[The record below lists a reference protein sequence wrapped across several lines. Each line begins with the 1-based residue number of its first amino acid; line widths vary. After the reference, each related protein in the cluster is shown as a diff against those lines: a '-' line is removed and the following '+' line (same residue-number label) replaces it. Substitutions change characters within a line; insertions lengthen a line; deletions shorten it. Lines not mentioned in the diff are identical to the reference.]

1 MSFEFL
7 RNKRTRIIFLSL
19 FWGVLSLFFLLWI
32 CCPAWLQ
39 RHFSPLAACS
49 SDNSEQAVDSIAQHS
64 QQVDKLLRAPR
75 NIEALAA
82 GRTRKFPHLISH
94 IDDYVGTFSDLNQQ
108 HLATAREIGIP
119 SCQDRNAATR
129 RADELVYIG
138 DNPYFHVR
146 PLNYSIPYLV
156 PRAATLLEE
165 IGHSFLDSLTNKGY
179 AFQQLVITSVLRT
192 DADVTQLRKRN
203 RNAAAASAHS
213 FGTTFDISY
222 VHFLPLVAPSQHLR
236 SADPYTLKCILAE
249 VLRDQRRNGTC
260 YVKYEVHQSCFHVTA
275 R

>member
-1 MSFEFL
+1 MPFEFL
-7 RNKRTRIIFLSL
+7 RNKRTRVIFLSL

-39 RHFSPLAACS
+39 RHFSSLAACS

-82 GRTRKFPHLISH
+82 GRTRKSPHPISH
-94 IDDYVGTFSDLNQQ
+94 IDDYTSTFSDLNPQ

-165 IGHSFLDSLTNKGY
+165 IGRSFLDSLTNKGY

-192 DADVTQLRKRN
+192 DADVAQLRKRN

>member
-7 RNKRTRIIFLSL
+7 RNKRTKIIFLSL
-19 FWGVLSLFFLLWI
+19 FWGVLSLLLLLWL

-39 RHFSPLAACS
+39 RHFSPIAACS
-49 SDNSEQAVDSIAQHS
+49 SDNSEQAVDSIGLHS

-82 GRTRKFPHLISH
+82 GRTRKSPHLISH
-94 IDDYVGTFSDLNQQ
+94 IDDYVGTFSDLNPQ
-108 HLATAREIGIP
+108 HLATARKIGIP

-129 RADELVYIG
+129 RANELVYIG

-165 IGHSFLDSLTNKGY
+165 IGRSFLDSLTNKGY

-192 DADVTQLRKRN
+192 DADVAELRKSN

>member
-7 RNKRTRIIFLSL
+7 RNKRTKIIFLSL
-19 FWGVLSLFFLLWI
+19 FWGVLSLLLLLWL

-39 RHFSPLAACS
+39 RHFSPIAACS
-49 SDNSEQAVDSIAQHS
+49 FDSIGLHS
-64 QQVDKLLRAPR
+64 LQVDKLLRAPR
-75 NIEALAA
+75 NIEALVA
-82 GRTRKFPHLISH
+82 GRTRKSPHSISH
-94 IDDYVGTFSDLNQQ
+94 IDDYAGTFSDLNPQ

-192 DADVTQLRKRN
+192 DADVAQLRKRN

>member
-7 RNKRTRIIFLSL
+7 RNKRTKIIFLSL
-19 FWGVLSLFFLLWI
+19 FWGVLSLLLLLWL

-39 RHFSPLAACS
+39 RHFSPIAACS
-49 SDNSEQAVDSIAQHS
+49 SDSSEQAVDSIGLHS
-64 QQVDKLLRAPR
+64 LQVDKLLRAPR
-75 NIEALAA
+75 NIEALVA
-82 GRTRKFPHLISH
+82 GRTRKSPHSISH
-94 IDDYVGTFSDLNQQ
+94 IDDYAGTFSDLNPQ

-192 DADVTQLRKRN
+192 DADVAQLRKRN

-222 VHFLPLVAPSQHLR
+222 VHFLPLVAPSEHR
-236 SADPYTLKCILAE
+236 RNADPYTLKCILAE

>member
-7 RNKRTRIIFLSL
+7 RNKRTKIIFLSL
-19 FWGVLSLFFLLWI
+19 FWGVLSLLLLLWL

-39 RHFSPLAACS
+39 RHFSPIAACS
-49 SDNSEQAVDSIAQHS
+49 SDNSEQAVDSIGLHS
-64 QQVDKLLRAPR
+64 RQVDQLLRAPR
-75 NIEALAA
+75 NIETLVA
-82 GRTRKFPHLISH
+82 GRTRKSPHPISH
-94 IDDYVGTFSDLNQQ
+94 IDDYAGTFSDLNPQ

-192 DADVTQLRKRN
+192 DADVAQLRKRN
-203 RNAAAASAHS
+203 RNAALRAHTVSAPRLTFPTSTFFRSLPRLSTYAAPIPTHS
-213 FGTTFDISY
+213 NAFSPKCCATNGAT
-222 VHFLPLVAPSQHLR
+222 AP
-236 SADPYTLKCILAE
+236 
-249 VLRDQRRNGTC
+249 
-260 YVKYEVHQSCFHVTA
+260 VT
-275 R
+275 

>member
-7 RNKRTRIIFLSL
+7 RNKRTKIIFLSL
-19 FWGVLSLFFLLWI
+19 FWGVLSLLLLLWL
-32 CCPAWLQ
+32 CCPAWL
-39 RHFSPLAACS
+39 
-49 SDNSEQAVDSIAQHS
+49 HS
-64 QQVDKLLRAPR
+64 
-75 NIEALAA
+75 
-82 GRTRKFPHLISH
+82 ISH
-94 IDDYVGTFSDLNQQ
+94 IDDYAGTFSDLNPQ

-165 IGHSFLDSLTNKGY
+165 IGHSLLDSLTNKGY
-179 AFQQLVITSVLRT
+179 DFQQLVITSVLRT
-192 DADVTQLRKRN
+192 DADVAQLRKRN

-222 VHFLPLVAPSQHLR
+222 VHFLPLVAPSEHR
-236 SADPYTLKCILAE
+236 RNADPYTLKCILAE